1 MTNNKEYAM
10 EERNYFKRMIAA
22 FMALVITVTYT
33 PASVSVYAK
42 ELDDIVT
49 EQEKPED
56 MSIDQGEDAL
66 TEENEIVTQQQDE
79 LEDIIVEHVED
90 ELTMEPELTP
100 EPGLEIID
108 PEGSEEIIS
117 GPETDGSII
126 DIDIESEIS
135 PEYSEGVTSWDG
147 LQKLIN
153 HAADGDTI
161 TLSSDI
167 VCTDNDSIKVNG
179 KTITLDLNGHKMDRK
194 RTSSDGDGHVINVK
208 GGATLTLKDSVGT
221 GMLTGGYAT
230 DGGGI
235 KIEEDSTCIID
246 GNVTISGNKASKDG
260 GGIYAWGTLSMN
272 GGIIAGNEAEDEGG
286 GIYVEKTGK
295 LELSNANITDNRS
308 DDDGG
313 GLNVHLA
320 TDGSITGCI
329 IKGNRSGTDGGGLKL
344 NSDKKTLTVSNTEIS
359 GNTAADQGGGIN
371 VDSGTLAME
380 GGSIKDNTAVDGG
393 GIYNDNSTIRL
404 NKVTITG
411 NKTIKYAGAGINNK
425 GNATVTSCGISNNTS
440 ELSGAGIYTENFI
453 TIVNCTIDGNT
464 SQNHGGGIC
473 VDNGGRTVLS
483 GNNIRNNTGIKGGGG
498 IYVGSKGSVDISG
511 VNTMT
516 DNKVSDI
523 YLITGRKLK
532 ITGPLSDGN
541 SKSKFRMVFEASSG
555 VFTEGFSEHNAGE
568 DPVDYFVPENGYS
581 VVLDD
586 NGEARFISSL
596 WGRLQHDIDTASE
609 NAVINLDN
617 DYIAQN
623 DDKTLTIPQG
633 KTLTIDLNGHKLDRG
648 LNSYKENGETITVS
662 GNLTIIDT
670 SEDGGGK
677 ICGGFGAGGGVLV
690 KDGGRFILENGSI
703 TGNNGNTGGGGIRV
717 NNGGNITIKSGKV
730 ENNNAPDGGG
740 IYSEGAVEIKETGA
754 INSNNAAGKG
764 GGIYMAGGQINNL
777 AGISA
782 NRADIGGGVYIA
794 GGSLNLNGGSI
805 TSNNASTEAGGIWHG
820 LSESEGVL
828 NIKGAPSVLGNTSII
843 GRNILLKGGN
853 VINVAGNLDVA
864 AVVDVTTDTTAA
876 PITGDL
882 GDNVSEDN
890 ALKIFT
896 YEGRNDRLEIRTED
910 NGKRIY
916 LKNIESSKSIDS
928 WEGLQT
934 AINNAKDGDIITLSN
949 NIVCNNDDS
958 IKVDNRKVIVDLN
971 GYKMDRNRSSST
983 GDGHVFNVKNDGELT
998 LRDSAGTGVL
1008 TGGYATDGGGIKI
1021 EKDSTCII
1029 EGGTIKGNKASKDGA
1044 GIYVWGTLKMTG
1056 GSVTNNEA
1064 ADEGGGIYVEKD
1076 TGTIYLDNA
1085 IISGNISLNKN
1096 EGSGGGGLMLRI
1108 KQDSVISNCTIADN
1122 RAVQC
1127 KNNRGVL
1134 DLAHGGGIC
1143 FDAHG
1148 KTLTINNT
1156 VIRGNSA
1163 DDYAG
1168 GIYLNSGTIHMSG
1181 GEMNGNS
1188 GNDAGGIMVTS
1199 NTKFTAE
1206 NVRFSDNDSR
1216 SESGGGVNNKGT
1228 TQMTDCT
1235 FTKNRSSKD
1244 SGGAVYNKSQIT
1256 LTRCT
1261 FTGNRA
1267 DSKGGAV
1274 FSKDDAIIKNC
1285 TFDSNKAAQG
1295 GGIYQADNDM
1305 IILSANMIKNEAKSN
1320 NDLQGN
1326 GGAIYVEDGDTLI
1339 DGGNITDNSAQL
1351 YGGGIFVDEELKIK
1365 GDLKVSNNKN
1375 DNVYLHDEEKL
1386 NISGDIQ
1393 GAIVYVSLED
1403 DCGTFTK
1410 NLKTIDPEMDPANV
1424 FFSDHGY
1431 TVRKDGNGEGQLVD
1445 TEWPGLQKLIN
1456 DTVANTEPGAEPVL
1470 IIDRDWKGYGNDKM
1484 LSLPA
1489 GKRLVIDLNGHTIN
1503 MNRSSKDKDG
1513 HVFIVGDGCSLTIRD
1528 SSDAKTGTIT
1538 GGWADKGGAIN
1549 LQTGAACTIESGNVT
1564 GNKADK
1570 GGAVYVHGGS
1580 ELTVTGGSINDNEA
1594 VRGGG
1599 IYLEDEDA
1607 DTAKAVAAGGII
1619 TGNTATVEAGGIF
1632 VGKRGELSVSGT
1644 PFVKGNEGAA
1654 GKNILLGAGNVLKIA
1669 GILTKGDDSSIGAK
1683 IDISAK
1689 SSASTGGSSAKLT
1702 DGLTTSGS
1710 ADDADKIFSYNEKSY
1725 ETALEIEDGEL
1736 RHKAISAEAWVGDW
1750 KALQDFVNDSKNNGK
1765 TVALI
1770 SDIDA
1775 SGEDYSIKVD
1785 GDNVKEITIDL
1796 NGHKM
1801 DRKRSSSSGD
1811 GHVINVKDG
1820 ATLTITDSIGT
1831 GIITGGN
1838 TDDEGGGIK
1847 IEKNSTCII
1856 EDGTVTGNRSEVHD
1870 GFLSDSN
1877 GDGGGIFVKGRLIMK
1892 GGSVV
1897 GNYAEDTGGGI
1908 YCADSGTFEIE
1919 NAVISGNTSK
1929 NDGGG
1934 LIVHLGSDAIIKNS
1948 RVNGNRSE
1956 TEDGGGMRVE
1966 AGNKTLTVKDTE
1978 MSGNRAEN
1986 NGGGMVIYAGRVVM
2000 ENGKISGNISEDG
2013 GGVYNDGG
2021 TIEFTGVEISANTS
2035 SKKGGVGINN
2045 RNSATL
2051 TDCNII
2057 GNTGEADGGGIYT
2070 TNDMTIIGGSISA
2083 NSVKGDGG
2091 GIYVKEGKIGIT
2103 GTAIGLN
2110 RAGKDGGAIFTDG
2123 DIELKDCTLKENSAN
2138 VSGGAIRIRD
2148 CSVTLDNCSLQDNS
2162 CADYGGGIYIDNGD
2176 AKLTVK
2182 GGRITWNMSGLSGS
2196 GIFVD
2201 SHTKD
2206 VYNVYISGNAE
2217 ISDNLGG
2224 SDIYLTE
2231 DKKLTVNGP
2240 LFAGKGDSAVY
2251 ARIGVTTED
2260 GLDTAF
2266 TEGYII
2272 NNEGIEPSL
2281 IFFSNDK
2288 HEVYL
2293 KDVEAA
2299 FKKAGKNEED
2309 PNPFIPKSSQMERNW
2324 QKLKGSDWMSG
2335 LSGERYLNEVNLP
2348 GTHDSGTANI
2358 HGNTSTSYAA
2368 WILKGLITVSNPL
2381 GGLISYFSDDVYTAI
2396 TDRYAKCQ
2404 RRYVDEQ
2411 LQDGI
2416 RKFDFRVNT
2425 YHADNM
2431 SRSDNGKDLWIMHGK
2446 DKFMGTFYAK
2456 DHNDDPLTLAKVFDW
2471 IKEFL
2476 KENPTETVIIDIDS
2490 QGIDLDEDEARNRLR
2505 KHIRALSQEINPSTG
2520 EPYLYTEDG
2529 DYTKGLTRYPQL
2541 KECRGKIIYGLNNN
2555 AGIEGGVKD
2564 VFGSFHD
2571 DANTKIKNLKDF
2583 YANNGYDDLP
2593 KDAKK
2598 AAFDYYMVAGTNGTN
2613 EPKDTPL
2620 DIADKVLPVLFGDG
2634 GLLTDRIG
2642 KFIGLVNMDGEN
2654 TKVARQVWVTNFFDG
2669 IEYRTVTVKS
2679 GEDDTTPKKYTVL
2692 KNTPITIPE
2701 CIYDDPDQNGN
2712 YFQYWKSADKCY
2724 YPDDAFTVT
2733 DDVTF
2738 TAVWET
2744 SDSSSIR
2751 AVWNDGDNADG
2762 TRPTWLSVTFT
2773 KEGTEP
2779 EEKGD
2784 VILRASDNN
2793 WRTNIEYKVKGVTLT
2808 PPEGY
2813 EYNIKGTTIYL
2824 THKPEKTV
2832 HVSGSIIWN
2841 DRDNNEGTRPEHYVK
2856 LELYA
2861 NGVMVKI
2868 LTVNADD
2875 NWNYDLGDLQLYDY
2889 DEEKNKVTKITYT
2902 LKQKDEEGK
2911 EDIKGYSTYISGL
2924 NTSGAEQG
2932 FEVINTLISSGRLL
2946 EGIVI
2951 WADED
2956 IDNAKRPESVSVN
2969 LLKEGSVVSTNNV
2982 TKNADGDWLFA
2993 FTLDNDTPI
3002 DSYSVTEDKIEG
3014 YTSTISKTVRNGD
3027 GKVDGVVV
3035 INKHENHQHT
3045 IKEISEI
3052 SKEAT
3057 CDEPGER
3064 QIYEICTGCAKT
3076 ISGKT
3081 ETIPALGH
3089 DWGKWITT
3097 RTATETQTGLVVREC
3112 KRNSEHVETRE
3123 VAKKGHV
3130 HDPETVE
3137 GKAATCT
3144 KPGSKPYYHCAGCGW
3159 DFLDAKDPEKTK
3171 IDIKKGEAVIPAL
3184 GHDWGEWKRVK
3195 EPTYTENGEDARTC
3209 KECGMTETRTVNK
3222 KEKKEDPKED
3232 PKETSYSVTAGNN
3245 QKWYKGSKDT
3255 LDFVFKRSVDDQT
3268 TFSHFMGIKIDG
3280 NNVAENNYTKA
3291 AGSVIIRLSPDYLL
3305 GLKAGTHTLI
3315 AEFDDGSA
3323 NAAFTIES
3331 GNAKDSG
3338 GLTDNTGNSGSGSG
3352 SSGNSSSGSSSS
3364 DSSSSSGS
3372 SGGND
3377 IISIGTADNSNAN
3390 IGLNTINST
3399 INGVNT
3405 AGESEKSGNRS
3416 VPVTG
3421 DTANVILWLTI
3432 MLASWIIMI
3441 LAFRSGRKRH
3451 R

>member
-1 MTNNKEYAM
+1 MEKRNNF
-10 EERNYFKRMIAA
+10 NRMMAA

-33 PASVSVYAK
+33 PAPVSVYAK
-42 ELDDIVT
+42 ELDNIVT
-49 EQEKPED
+49 EQEEPEVIT
-56 MSIDQGEDAL
+56 IDQGEDVL
-66 TEENEIVTQQQDE
+66 EEDEIITAE
-79 LEDIIVEHVED
+79 PEGLEDIIIEPMED
-90 ELTMEPELTP
+90 ESTLAPETEIYEPEVS
-100 EPGLEIID
+100 ENIILE
-108 PEGSEEIIS
+108 
-117 GPETDGSII
+117 PETDGTII

-135 PEYSEGVTSWDG
+135 PEYAEGVTSWKG
-147 LQKLIN
+147 LQELIN
-153 HAADGDTI
+153 DAAYGDTI

-167 VCTDNDSIKVNG
+167 VCDNGKSIKVDGDDVKNI
-179 KTITLDLNGHKMDRK
+179 TIDLNGHKMDRN

-208 GGATLTLKDSVGT
+208 DKATLILKDSVGT
-221 GMLTGGYAT
+221 GILTGGYAT

-235 KIEEDSTCIID
+235 KIEKDSTCIID

-286 GIYVEKTGK
+286 GIYVEYTGK

-320 TDGSITGCI
+320 TDGSITGCT

-371 VDSGTLAME
+371 VDSGTLVME
-380 GGSIKDNTAVDGG
+380 GGFIKDNTAVDGG
-393 GIYNDNSTIRL
+393 GIYNDNSTIRF
-404 NKVTITG
+404 NNVTITG
-411 NKTIKYAGAGINNK
+411 NNTIKYAGAGINNK
-425 GNATVTSCGISNNTS
+425 GNATVTSCRISKNTS
-440 ELSGAGIYTENFI
+440 VLGGAGIYTEKVINI
-453 TIVNCTIDGNT
+453 ENCIIDENT
-464 SQNHGGGIC
+464 SQSHGGGIC
-473 VDNGGRTVLS
+473 SDNGGRAVLS
-483 GNNIRNNTGIKGGGG
+483 ANKINKNTGIQAGGG
-498 IYVGSKGSVDISG
+498 IYVGSKGSVDING

-516 DNKVSDI
+516 ENAGSDI
-523 YLITGRKLK
+523 YLVTGRKLN

-541 SKSKFRMVFEASSG
+541 NKSKFRMVFEASSG

-568 DPVDYFVPENGYS
+568 DPVDYFVTEIGYS
-581 VVLDD
+581 IVLDD
-586 NGEARFISSL
+586 SGEARFISSL

-609 NAVINLDN
+609 NAVINLDA
-617 DYIAQN
+617 DYKAHPDDDTLIFPK
-623 DDKTLTIPQG
+623 DKTLT
-633 KTLTIDLNGHKLDRG
+633 LNLNGHTLDRN
-648 LNSYKENGETITVS
+648 LKSYKENGETITVS

-717 NNGGNITIKSGKV
+717 NNGGNVTIKAGKV

-820 LSESEGVL
+820 SSGTSSVL
-828 NIKGAPSVLGNTSII
+828 NVKGAATVSGNTSII
-843 GRNILLKGGN
+843 GKNILLKGGS
-853 VINVAGNLDVA
+853 VINVAGNLDA
-864 AVVDVTTDTTAA
+864 DASFDVTTDTTAA

-882 GDNVSEDN
+882 GDNVSETD
-890 ALKIFT
+890 ALRIFT
-896 YEGRNDRLEIRTED
+896 YEGRNGRLEVRSEPD
-910 NGKRIY
+910 GKRIY
-916 LKNIESSKSIDS
+916 LKNVEGNSVSN
-928 WEGLQT
+928 WEGLQS

-971 GYKMDRNRSSST
+971 GYKMDRKRSSST
-983 GDGHVFNVKNDGELT
+983 DDGHVFNVKNHGELT

-1008 TGGYATDGGGIKI
+1008 TGGNATDGGGIKI

-1029 EGGTIKGNKASKDGA
+1029 EGGTIKGNKAKKDGA
-1044 GIYVWGTLKMTG
+1044 GIYVWGTLNMTG
-1056 GSVTNNEA
+1056 GSVINNETGG
-1064 ADEGGGIYVEKD
+1064 EGGGIYVED
-1076 TGTIYLDNA
+1076 TGTIDLDNV
-1085 IISGNISLNKN
+1085 IIAGNQSVLNPPN
-1096 EGSGGGGLMLRI
+1096 GNGGGGGLKIHLKNDGSI
-1108 KQDSVISNCTIADN
+1108 KNCIIADN
-1122 RAVQC
+1122 YAKKRED
-1127 KNNRGVL
+1127 RDRYFPGYGGGL
-1134 DLAHGGGIC
+1134 DL
-1143 FDAHG
+1143 DAKG
-1148 KTLTINNT
+1148 KTLTIENT
-1156 VIRGNSA
+1156 VIRGNKA
-1163 DDYAG
+1163 DNDAG

-1181 GEMNGNS
+1181 GELSGNS
-1188 GNDAGGIMVTS
+1188 GDDAGAIMVTS
-1199 NTKFTAE
+1199 DTTFTAE

-1228 TQMTDCT
+1228 TQLTDCT
-1235 FTKNRSSKD
+1235 FTNNRSSKD
-1244 SGGAVYNKSQIT
+1244 SGGAVYNKSHIT

-1267 DSKGGAV
+1267 GTQGGAV
-1274 FSKDDAIIKNC
+1274 FSKDDANIVNC
-1285 TFDSNKAAQG
+1285 TFDSNTAAQG
-1295 GGIYQADNDM
+1295 GGIYQADNKM
-1305 IILSANMIKNEAKSN
+1305 IILSVNMIKNKAKSSD
-1320 NDLQGN
+1320 DLQGN
-1326 GGAIYVEDGDTLI
+1326 GGAIYVKDGDTLVE
-1339 DGGNITDNSAQL
+1339 GGNITDNSAQL

-1375 DNVYLHDEEKL
+1375 DNVYLHDKEKL

-1410 NLKTIDPEMDPANV
+1410 NLKMIDPEIDPANV

-1470 IIDRDWKGYGNDKM
+1470 IIDRDWKGSGNDKM

-1538 GGWADKGGAIN
+1538 GGWAEKGGAIN

-1632 VGKRGELSVSGT
+1632 AGKRGELSVSGT

-1669 GILTKGDDSSIGAK
+1669 GILTKGDDSSVGAK

-1710 ADDADKIFSYNEKSY
+1710 VNDADKIFTYNEKSY

-1785 GDNVKEITIDL
+1785 GDNVKVITIDL

-1838 TDDEGGGIK
+1838 TNDEGGGIK

-1856 EDGTVTGNRSEVHD
+1856 EGGTVTGNRSEEKD
-1870 GFLSDSN
+1870 GFFSDSN

-1908 YCADSGTFEIE
+1908 HCTDSGTFDID
-1919 NAVISGNTSK
+1919 NALISGNTSK

-1934 LIVHLGSDAIIKNS
+1934 FIVHLGSDAIIKNS
-1948 RVNGNRSE
+1948 RVTGNRSE

-2051 TDCNII
+2051 IDCNII

-2083 NSVKGDGG
+2083 NSVKEDGG
-2091 GIYVKEGKIGIT
+2091 GIYVKGGNIRIT
-2103 GTAIGLN
+2103 GTSIGLN
-2110 RAGKDGGAIFTDG
+2110 RAGKDGGAIFTDS
-2123 DIELKDCTLKENSAN
+2123 DIELKDCTLKENNAN
-2138 VSGGAIRIRD
+2138 VSGGAIRVRD
-2148 CSVTLDNCSLQDNS
+2148 CSVTLDNCSIQDNS
-2162 CADYGGGIYIDNGD
+2162 CTDYGGGIYIDEGK

-2182 GGRITWNMSGLSGS
+2182 GGRMTWNMSGLSGS
-2196 GIFVD
+2196 GIYVCD
-2201 SHTKD
+2201 GTD
-2206 VYNVYISGNAE
+2206 DVYISGNAE

-2224 SDIYLTE
+2224 SDIYL
-2231 DKKLTVNGP
+2231 KKGKRLTVTGP
-2240 LFAGKGDSAVY
+2240 LFAGEGDSAVY
-2251 ARIGVTTED
+2251 ARIGVATEE

-2266 TEGYII
+2266 TIDYKKY
-2272 NNEGIEPSL
+2272 NEGIEPSL
-2281 IFFSNDK
+2281 VFFSNDM

-2293 KDVEAA
+2293 KDDKEAA
-2299 FKKAGKNEED
+2299 FKKSSKKEEEA
-2309 PNPFIPKSSQMERNW
+2309 NPFIPKSSQMESNW
-2324 QKLKGSDWMSG
+2324 QKLKGNDWMSG

-2368 WILKGLITVSNPL
+2368 WILKGLITISYPL

-2396 TDRYAKCQ
+2396 TDGFARCQ

-2446 DKFMGTFYAK
+2446 DKMMGTYYAM

-2476 KENPTETVIIDIDS
+2476 RENPTETVIIDIDP

-2541 KECRGKIIYGLNNN
+2541 KECRGKIIYGLNRS
-2555 AGIEGGVKD
+2555 AGIKNGVKD

-2571 DANTKIKNLKDF
+2571 DAKTKIKNLKDF
-2583 YANNGYDDLP
+2583 YAQYGYDELP

-2634 GLLTDRIG
+2634 GLLTDRVG

-2679 GEDDTTPKKYTVL
+2679 GENDTTPKKYTVL
-2692 KNTPITIPE
+2692 KNTPITFPE

-2724 YPDDAFTVT
+2724 YPDDPFTVT

-2824 THKPEKTV
+2824 THTPEKTV

-2841 DRDNNEGTRPEHYVK
+2841 DRDNNEGTRPEEVI

-2861 NGVMVKI
+2861 NGVVVKRP
-2868 LTVNADD
+2868 TVKADD
-2875 NWNYDLGDLQLYDY
+2875 NWNYDLGDLQLYDH
-2889 DEEKNKVTKITYT
+2889 DGEKNKVTKITYT
-2902 LKQKDEEGK
+2902 LKQKDKEGK
-2911 EDIKGYSTYISGL
+2911 EDIEGYSTYISGL

-2946 EGIVI
+2946 EGIII

-2956 IDNAKRPESVSVN
+2956 IDNAKRPDSVSVN
-2969 LLKEGSVVSTNNV
+2969 LLKEGSVVSSNNV
-2982 TKNADGDWLFA
+2982 TKNADDDWLFA
-2993 FTLDNDTPI
+2993 FALDKDTSI
-3002 DSYSVTEDKIEG
+3002 SSYSVSENKIDG
-3014 YTSTISKTVRNGD
+3014 YTSTISKTDRDGD
-3027 GKVDGVVV
+3027 GEVDGVVV
-3035 INKHENHQHT
+3035 INKHENHQHA

-3057 CDEPGER
+3057 CDKPGER
-3064 QIYEICTGCAKT
+3064 LTCTICKECGEIVSKN
-3076 ISGKT
+3076 T

-3089 DWGKWITT
+3089 DWGKWMTK
-3097 RTATETQTGLVVREC
+3097 RTATETATGLEVREC
-3112 KRNSEHVETRE
+3112 KRCDHVENRE

-3130 HDPETVE
+3130 HDPEPVE

-3144 KPGSKPYYHCAGCGW
+3144 KSGTRSYYHCAGCGL
-3159 DFLDAKDPEKTK
+3159 DFLDTKDPEKTK

-3195 EPTYTENGEDARTC
+3195 EPSYTENGEDAHTC
-3209 KECGMTETRTVNK
+3209 KKCGVTETRTVNK
-3222 KEKKEDPKED
+3222 KDPKED
-3232 PKETSYSVTAGNN
+3232 PKAASYSVMAGNN
-3245 QKWYKGSKDT
+3245 QKWYKGSKNT
-3255 LDFVFKRSVDDQT
+3255 LDFTFKRSVDDQT
-3268 TFSHFMGIKIDG
+3268 TFSHFTGIKIDG
-3280 NNVAENNYTKA
+3280 DKVAESNYTKA
-3291 AGSVIIRLSPDYLL
+3291 AGSVIIRLNPDYLS

-3323 NAAFTIES
+3323 NAAFAIES
-3331 GNAKDSG
+3331 SNVKDSG
-3338 GLTDNTGNSGSGSG
+3338 GLIDNSGNSGSGSG
-3352 SSGNSSSGSSSS
+3352 SSGNSNSGSSSGSSSS

-3377 IISIGTADNSNAN
+3377 IIPIGTANNSNAN
-3390 IGLNTINST
+3390 TGLNTINST

-3405 AGESEKSGNRS
+3405 AGESEKGGNRS

-3421 DTANVILWLTI
+3421 DTANVIIWLAI
-3432 MLASWIIMI
+3432 MLASFIIMI
-3441 LAFRSGRKRH
+3441 LVFRSGRKRH